1 MLSYII
7 STIVVLFTFIT
18 YLIFGRKRTIEGGS
32 KIQAIVAKKYKK
44 YKLPKKRATFQEFCF
59 PKSYQV
65 QPQQEFLGE
74 YMAPANQ
81 PKRPKTILVN
91 HLIGAGK
98 TCVAIQI
105 AQRWTKYGKP
115 LILMPASLMG
125 GFYDEMRGNC
135 ANIDY
140 GKATSKTE
148 LEISNAEID
157 KDYNIMS
164 FNKFLT
170 AKRLTAP
177 IIIIDEVQNVIN
189 ENGEY
194 YKAIVEFIEKN
205 VDIPVV
211 IMTGTPVFD
220 NYGELVPIARLLR
233 IDCDY
238 DKDMLTPAIAR
249 TLFEDKVSF
258 FAGAPSYTFP
268 KTYINI
274 VKCRMSKY
282 QSRWY
287 KSEVEAEQG
296 ANNIKLNKINNN
308 FYIKSRQRSNIVY
321 PRGIADETAMTKSIA
336 IDHIDTYSAKLH
348 KMAKKITKGKLSF
361 VYTDFTG
368 IYGISAIIKYL
379 KYRGYRDYLKDGAGK
394 KRYVIWSGEQTL
406 AEKARIRTIF
416 NSPAN
421 DDASQIQ
428 IVIGSPAI
436 KEGVSLM
443 RVREV
448 HIFSPYWNWS
458 RVQQVYGRS
467 ARFCSHKSLP
477 AKEREVEIYIYCSVV
492 WNYKDAD
499 VVTPDN
505 SIDLYML
512 QVADEKKREAE
523 PYLEAL
529 MDVAIDKKLFQGKG
543 EEIKIDIVDI

>member
-1 MLSYII
+1 MLNYLI
-7 STIVVLFTFIT
+7 SIIVVFISFIT
-18 YLIFGRKRTIEGGS
+18 YLIYPHTETSSPVFGGS
-32 KIQAIVAKKYKK
+32 QLQTKISKKYKK

-59 PKSYQV
+59 PKSYKV

-74 YMAPANQ
+74 YMSPANQ
-81 PKRPKTILVN
+81 GKKPKTILVD

-115 LILMPASLMG
+115 LILLPASLIG

-135 ANIDY
+135 SNEDY
-140 GKATSKTE
+140 GKATNKDE
-148 LEISNAEID
+148 LALSNQEID

-170 AKRLTAP
+170 SKRIKTP
-177 IIIIDEVQNVIN
+177 IIIIDEVQNVFN

-194 YKAIVEFIEKN
+194 FKAIIEFINKN
-205 VDIPVV
+205 DDIPVV
-211 IMTGTPVFD
+211 VMTGTPVFD
-220 NYGELVPIARLLR
+220 NHTELTQIARLLR
-233 IDCDY
+233 IESSKEELSVADV
-238 DKDMLTPAIAR
+238 R
-249 TLFEDKVSF
+249 SLFEGKVSF

-282 QSRWY
+282 QTRWY
-287 KSEVEAEQG
+287 KSEVEAEKKS
-296 ANNIKLNKINNN
+296 NKSNDIKLSKVNNN

-321 PRGIADETAMTKSIA
+321 PRGLGDEAAMTKSVA
-336 IDHIDTYSAKLH
+336 LDHLETYSAKIY
-348 KMAKKITKGKLSF
+348 KMSKKLLKGHLSF
-361 VYTDFTG
+361 IYTDFTG
-368 IYGISAIIKYL
+368 SYGISAIIKFL
-379 KYRGYRDYLKDGAGK
+379 KFKGYKDYLKDGAGK
-394 KRYVIWSGEQTL
+394 KRFVIWSGDQTQ
-406 AEKARIRTIF
+406 AEKVRIRATF
-416 NSPAN
+416 NSKDN

-448 HIFSPYWNWS
+448 HIFNPYWNWS
-458 RVQQVYGRS
+458 RLQQVYGRS
-467 ARFCSHKSLP
+467 SRFCSHKSLP
-477 AKEREVEIYIYCSVV
+477 AKDREVEIYIYCAVI
-492 WNYKDAD
+492 NEYKEAD
-499 VVTPDN
+499 EITPDN
-505 SIDLYML
+505 SVDLYML
-512 QVADEKKREAE
+512 KIADEKKDAAE

-529 MDVAIDKKLFQGKG
+529 MDVAIDKKLFQ
-543 EEIKIDIVDI
+543 